1 MRKLIQYLS
10 LDKVG
15 IIEIVLALYPILI
28 SYRYGIFILAQVILL
43 ALDLMVVLKGRTRIL
58 SFTPLVLFF
67 VYYILHQIFGFI
79 GFGLTQSYYINSF
92 FGSIIYISSIF
103 IIAPSVSFEKLE
115 GSINWVSI
123 ICVLGLF
130 YHVGLMISGELITP
144 IKIPFLPDPDMS
156 ETRVFDEGFRPVSFF
171 MEPQSYVG
179 YLIFTLFYAIR
190 NNKYIWA
197 IIVSLSI
204 ILSTSTTGIAMI
216 PIMFF
221 LSLFGEKKGM
231 YKKLIFLMVLV
242 GLGLFFLNSP
252 LASMG
257 LDKLEDTELSSN
269 ARTVNGPELA
279 KVMDIE
285 DYFIGVPYANG
296 TDYYNSVASLKG
308 SGAVPDRDGII
319 FLPGFW
325 ICLIIFGLI
334 GLFLFLSIYF
344 AIWRKNHNVL
354 PLLGCLIVTL
364 FTNPDF
370 LNGFWVF
377 QMIFL
382 LSYVKT
388 KKKNTRENESPNINY
403 SICQ

>member
-1 MRKLIQYLS
+1 MRKLIQYLD
-10 LDKVG
+10 LDKIG
-15 IIEIVLALYPILI
+15 FIEIVLALYPILL
-28 SYRYGIFILAQVILL
+28 SYRYGIIILAQVVLL
-43 ALDLMVVLKGRTRIL
+43 ALDLVVVLKGRTRIL

-92 FGSIIYISSIF
+92 LGSIIYISSIF
-103 IIAPSVSFEKLE
+103 IIAPLVKFEKLE

-130 YHVGLMISGELITP
+130 YHVALMTRGEFITP
-144 IKIPFLPDPDMS
+144 IKLPFLPDPDMS
-156 ETRVFDEGFRPVSFF
+156 QTRVFEEGFRPVSFF

-179 YLIFTLFYAIR
+179 YLIFTLFYAVR

-216 PIMFF
+216 PIMF
-221 LSLFGEKKGM
+221 LLLLFGKKGEI
-231 YKKLIFLMVLV
+231 YKKLIFLVVLG
-242 GLGLFFLNSP
+242 GLGIFFLNSP

-269 ARTVNGPELA
+269 IRTVNGPGLA
-279 KVMDIE
+279 KAMDIE
-285 DYFIGVPYANG
+285 DCFIGVPFANA
-296 TDYYNSVASLKG
+296 TDYYNGVAKFKRTE
-308 SGAVPDRDGII
+308 VIPDGNGIV

-325 ICLIIFGLI
+325 TCFIFFGMI

-344 AIWRKNHNVL
+344 EIWKMNHSVL
-354 PLLGCLIVTL
+354 PILGCLVVTL

-370 LNGFWVF
+370 LGGIWAF

-388 KKKNTRENESPNINY
+388 NKRDIVNNESSNINNTVRK
-403 SICQ
+403 

>member
-15 IIEIVLALYPILI
+15 FIEIILAMYPILL
-28 SYRYGIFILAQVILL
+28 SYRYGIIILAQIILL
-43 ALDLMVVLKGRTRIL
+43 VLDLVVVLKGKSRIL

-67 VYYILHQIFGFI
+67 IYYILHQFFGI
-79 GFGLTQSYYINSF
+79 LGWGLTQSYYINTF
-92 FGSIIYISSIF
+92 IGCLIFIGSIF
-103 IIAPSVSFEKLE
+103 IIAPSVNFEKLE

-123 ICVLGLF
+123 VCVIGLF
-130 YHVGLMISGELITP
+130 YHVFLMIKGELITP

-156 ETRVFDEGFRPVSFF
+156 QTRVFEEGFRPVSFF
-171 MEPQSYVG
+171 MEPQSYVS
-179 YLIFTLFYAIR
+179 YLIFTLFYAVR

-197 IIVSLSI
+197 IITSLSI

-221 LSLFGEKKGM
+221 LSLFSENGGRS
-231 YKKLIFLMVLV
+231 KKLVFLVVLV
-242 GLGLFFLNSP
+242 GLGIFFLNSP
-252 LASMG
+252 LASLG

-269 ARTVNGPELA
+269 IRTVNGPALA
-279 KVMDIE
+279 KAMDMG
-285 DYFIGVPYANG
+285 DLFIGVPYANA
-296 TDYYNSVASLKG
+296 TEFYYNVAASKG
-308 SGAVPDRDGII
+308 TGVIPDGEGNV

-325 ICLIIFGLI
+325 TCFIFYGLI
-334 GLFLFLSIYF
+334 GVLLFLPIYF
-344 AIWRKNHNVL
+344 DIWRRKQSVL
-354 PLLGCLIVTL
+354 PLLGCLMIAL

-370 LNGFWVF
+370 LGGFWAF

-388 KKKNTRENESPNINY
+388 DKKDLGSYESSYIDNTV
-403 SICQ
+403 C